1 MDISE
6 KHLKMIHFA
15 IERWIEDL
23 QERMDDNL
31 PEELI
36 KIHEAELSEYEDLNS
51 MIETLLLKQ

>member
-1 MDISE
+1 MDISG

-23 QERMDDNL
+23 QERMDDDL
-31 PEELI
+31 PEELM

>member
-23 QERMDDNL
+23 EERADDGL
-31 PEELI
+31 PEELQ
-36 KIHEAELSEYEDLNS
+36 KLHEAEVTEYEELNA

>member
-23 QERMDDNL
+23 EERVDDGL
-31 PEELI
+31 PEEMQKL
-36 KIHEAELSEYEDLNS
+36 HEAELAAYEELNS

>member
-23 QERMDDNL
+23 EERTDDNL
-31 PEELI
+31 PEEMQKL
-36 KIHEAELSEYEDLNS
+36 HEAELAAYEELNS

>member
-23 QERMDDNL
+23 QERMDDDL
-31 PEELI
+31 PEELM

>member
-1 MDISE
+1 
-6 KHLKMIHFA
+6 MIHFA